1 MGFCHTPQTER
12 GECDVCR
19 AGERPA
25 AVAEGVAMKLP
36 QSEDAGLWPE
46 TTRANASVGVRMA
59 LFALRCYKAYLSALF
74 AGTCRFEPT
83 CSQYAY
89 QAIERFGILRGVWL
103 GAKRLARCHPF
114 SGKFGYDPVP
124 EALTENFYDGAQ
136 QEMKPNHAAAKQ
148 AIDRSAVIKGF

>member
-1 MGFCHTPQTER
+1 MGFRYTPQTER
-12 GECDVCR
+12 AECAVGL
-19 AGERPA
+19 AGERPG

-36 QSEDAGLWPE
+36 RSDEARLWPG
-46 TTRANASVGVRMA
+46 TTRANTSVGVRMA

-74 AGTCRFEPT
+74 AGACRFDPT

-114 SGKFGYDPVP
+114 SGRFGYDPVP
-124 EALTENFYDGAQ
+124 ETLTENFSEDAR

-148 AIDRSAVIKGF
+148 AIDRSAVIKSF

>member
-1 MGFCHTPQTER
+1 MGFRHTPQTGR
-12 GECDVCR
+12 GEFTVCR
-19 AGERPA
+19 AEERPG

-36 QSEDAGLWPE
+36 PSQEAGLGPG
-46 TTRANASVGVRMA
+46 TTRANASVAVRIA